1 MKTIDSIIPDL
12 KGKRVYFDTNP
23 IIYYLEQHQPF
34 YDLVYPFF
42 EAIGMSDIQAYT
54 SEFTLT
60 EMLIKPFKENKTAL
74 IQDIKD
80 LLLDP
85 DLVTL
90 TKTYRE
96 LFIKSAE
103 LGGLYGLRSAD
114 AIHFVSAIENHCH
127 YFVTNDKR
135 FKSNNGVEVI
145 ILNDYAHT

>member
-1 MKTIDSIIPDL
+1 MNTINSILPL
-12 KGKRVYFDTNP
+12 LRGKRVYFDTNP
-23 IIYYLEQHQPF
+23 IIYYLQQDQPF
-34 YDLVYPFF
+34 YKVVCPLF
-42 EAIGMSDIQAYT
+42 EDMAIGNFQAYT

-60 EMLIKPFKENKTAL
+60 EMLIKPFKENATQL

-85 DLVTL
+85 ELFTL
-90 TKTYRE
+90 TKTHRE

-103 LGGLYGLRSAD
+103 LGGVYGLRSAD

-135 FKSNNGVEVI
+135 FKSNNGVQVI
-145 ILNDYAHT
+145 ILNDYVN